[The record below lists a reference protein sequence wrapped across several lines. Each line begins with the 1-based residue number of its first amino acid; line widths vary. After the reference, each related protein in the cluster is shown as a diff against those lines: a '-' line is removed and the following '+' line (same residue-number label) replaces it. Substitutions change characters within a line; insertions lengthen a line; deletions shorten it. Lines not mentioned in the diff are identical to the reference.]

1 VSEAVSDD
9 LAVEESLQSFIETL
23 RDSATYRQFVEA
35 SEQLEA
41 DEEAQFLLD
50 AYQQKQ
56 QELQADEF
64 DSSVMSELQELQ
76 TEVSNNDT
84 IQQHRAAEEELVALL
99 EQTNDVIS
107 EQIRQEFAQSLGGGC
122 C

>member
-1 VSEAVSDD
+1 MSEAVSKEP
-9 LAVEESLQSFIETL
+9 AVEESLQAFVETL
-23 RDSATYRQFVEA
+23 RDSATYQQFVDA
-35 SEQLEA
+35 SERLEA
-41 DEEAQFLLD
+41 DENAQFLLE

-76 TEVSNNDT
+76 AEVSNNDT
-84 IQQHRAAEEELVALL
+84 IQQHRAAQEELVALL
-99 EQTNDVIS
+99 EQTNNAIS

>member
-9 LAVEESLQSFIETL
+9 LAVEESLQAFIETL

>member
-1 VSEAVSDD
+1 VSEAVPETT
-9 LAVEESLQSFIETL
+9 AVEESLQSFIETL
-23 RDSATYRQFVEA
+23 RDSATYRQFVDA

-41 DEEAQFLLD
+41 DEEARSLLE
-50 AYQQKQ
+50 AYQEKQ

-64 DSSVMSELQELQ
+64 DSSIMSELQELQ
-76 TEVSNNDT
+76 SEVSNNDT
-84 IQQHRAAEEELVALL
+84 IQQHRAAQEELVALL
-99 EQTNDVIS
+99 EETNDVIS

>member
-1 VSEAVSDD
+1 VSEAVSEEP
-9 LAVEESLQSFIETL
+9 AVEASLQAFTETL
-23 RDSATYRQFVEA
+23 RDSETYQQFVDA

-41 DEEAQFLLD
+41 DEEAQSLLE

-56 QELQADEF
+56 QQLQGDEF
-64 DSSVMSELQELQ
+64 DSSVMNDLQDLQ
-76 TEVSNNDT
+76 TELSNNET
-84 IQQHRAAEEELVALL
+84 IQQHRAAQEELVALL

-107 EQIRQEFAQSLGGGC
+107 EQIKREFAQSLGGGC

>member
-1 VSEAVSDD
+1 MSEAVSEDP
-9 LAVEESLQSFIETL
+9 AVEESLQAFIETL
-23 RDSATYRQFVEA
+23 RDSATYQQFVDT

-41 DEEAQFLLD
+41 DEEAQSLLE

-56 QELQADEF
+56 QELQEDEF
-64 DSSVMSELQELQ
+64 DSSIMSELQDLQ

-84 IQQHRAAEEELVALL
+84 IQQHRAAEEELIALL
-99 EQTNDVIS
+99 EETNDVIS